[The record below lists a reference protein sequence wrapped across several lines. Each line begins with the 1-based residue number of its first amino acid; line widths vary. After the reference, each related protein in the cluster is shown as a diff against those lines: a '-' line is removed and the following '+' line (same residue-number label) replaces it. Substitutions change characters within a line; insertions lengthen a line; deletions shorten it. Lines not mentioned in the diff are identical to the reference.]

1 MSPRYV
7 IDTNLLVYLHD
18 VKDPAKRAR
27 AGAVIEHLA
36 AAQSAAV
43 PAQVLAEFASVALK
57 KMKPPLDPEGVRLQL
72 ERLIDFFPVLPLT
85 PAVVLEAVRGV
96 QVHRLAY
103 YDAQIWAAA
112 RIGQIPAILSE
123 DFNSGGAV
131 EGVAFI
137 NPFAPAFTVEALG

>member
-18 VKDPAKRAR
+18 MKDPAKRAR
-27 AGAVIEHLA
+27 ARAVIEHRA
-36 AAQSAAV
+36 EAQSAAV
-43 PAQVLAEFASVALK
+43 PTQVLAEFASVALK
-57 KMKPPLDPEGVRLQL
+57 KMKPPLDPEGVRIQL

-96 QVHRLAY
+96 RDHRLAY

-112 RIGQIPAILSE
+112 KIGQIPSVLSE
-123 DFNSGGAV
+123 YFNSGGAV
-131 EGVAFI
+131 EGVSFI
-137 NPFAPAFTVEALG
+137 NPFAPAFVVEDLR

>member
-1 MSPRYV
+1 MSPRHV

-27 AGAVIEHLA
+27 AAEVIEHLA
-36 AAQSAAV
+36 AAESAAI
-43 PAQVLAEFASVALK
+43 PAQVLAEFASAALK
-57 KMKPPLDPEGVRLQL
+57 KMKPPLDPAGVRLQL
-72 ERLIDFFPVLPLT
+72 ERLIDFFPILPLT

-112 RIGQIPAILSE
+112 RIAQIPSILSE

-137 NPFAPAFTVEALG
+137 NPFAADLVIGDLG